1 MQSLALFFMRLLIFF
16 TTAVLFWSTVS
27 ASPVS
32 EADNACSGCA
42 ASAGPFDARQLLDIE
57 VTSSIA
63 IRGQFNDYSESDK
76 VKKLIAAARK
86 HIKNNP
92 NRYIKRSRSGN
103 TMTYCYRA
111 VKEALVK
118 AGILSSMFYGSSSA
132 SDGGDELKQFG
143 FINLLEDR
151 KVKALLK
158 NNPRMAPK
166 GAILVYETSIGAG
179 VSRYGHIEIKT
190 EHAGAD
196 GYISIKEKNIPTFGY
211 AIPAQRKLVG
221 VMVKT

>member
-1 MQSLALFFMRLLIFF
+1 MQSSALFLMRLLIFF
-16 TTAVLFWSTVS
+16 TTAVLFCTTVS

-32 EADNACSGCA
+32 EADSACSGCA
-42 ASAGPFDARQLLDIE
+42 ATAGPFDARQLLDIE
-57 VTSSIA
+57 LTSSIA
-63 IRGQFNDYSESDK
+63 IRGQFNTYSESDK
-76 VKKLIAAARK
+76 IKKMIATAKK

-92 NRYIKRSRSGN
+92 NKYIKRSRRGG

-118 AGILSSMFYGSSSA
+118 AGLIPGMFYGSSSA
-132 SDGGDELKQFG
+132 SDGAVELKKIG
-143 FINLLEDR
+143 FTNLLEDQ
-151 KVKALLK
+151 KIKAILK

-196 GYISIKEKNIPTFGY
+196 GYISIKETNTPTFGY
-211 AIPAQRKLVG
+211 AIPAQRKLIG